1 MLTTMTILWVTM
13 QGSPLE
19 GDTFGIP
26 YLTEEACRSAMKT
39 VGDTLGYD
47 YSMTCE
53 TLPISAELE
62 P

>member
-1 MLTTMTILWVTM
+1 M
-13 QGSPLE
+13 QGGPLE

-26 YLTEEACRSAMKT
+26 YLTEEACRASMKT

-53 TLPISAELE
+53 TLTISAELE

>member
-13 QGSPLE
+13 QGGPLE

-26 YLTEEACRSAMKT
+26 YLTDEACRASMKI

-53 TLPISAELE
+53 TLPISAEVE

>member
-1 MLTTMTILWVTM
+1 MLKTMTILWVTM
-13 QGSPLE
+13 QGGPLE

-26 YLTEEACRSAMKT
+26 YLTEEACRAAMT
-39 VGDTLGYD
+39 AVGDTLGYD

>member
-1 MLTTMTILWVTM
+1 MIYMTILWVTM
-13 QGSPLE
+13 QGGPLE

-26 YLTEEACRSAMKT
+26 YLTEEACRASMKT

-53 TLPISAELE
+53 TLTISAELE

>member
-1 MLTTMTILWVTM
+1 MLETMTILWVTM
-13 QGSPLE
+13 HGGHLN

-26 YLTEEACRSAMKT
+26 YLTEEACRASMKT

-53 TLPISAELE
+53 TLPISAEVE

>member
-13 QGSPLE
+13 QGGPLE
-19 GDTFGIP
+19 GVTFGIP

-53 TLPISAELE
+53 TLPISAEIE